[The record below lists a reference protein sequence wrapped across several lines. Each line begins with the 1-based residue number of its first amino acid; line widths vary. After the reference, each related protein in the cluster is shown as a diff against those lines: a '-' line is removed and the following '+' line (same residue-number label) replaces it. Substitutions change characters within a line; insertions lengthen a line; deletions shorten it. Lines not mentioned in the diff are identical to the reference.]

1 MEVAGEP
8 VVARRN
14 SAEVFEPP
22 EHPLDRVAVPIEV
35 GREAVLPD
43 PVGFWRDV
51 WSGTRGFDLPAH
63 GVGVI
68 ALVPMYQIGLG
79 HLVEQRV
86 GRHAVSDLAAG
97 QQERDGAAV
106 LVGQGV
112 DFGRAS
118 AARAADRL
126 VSLPPFPPEA
136 QRCAFT
142 AEESI
147 NTSAGG
153 PPAVARA

>member
-8 VVARRN
+8 VVARCN
-14 SAEVFEPP
+14 SAEILEPP
-22 EHPLDRVAVPIEV
+22 EHALDGVPVSIEV
-35 GREAVLPD
+35 RRETVFPE

-51 WSGTRGFDLPAH
+51 RSGYGGFDLPAH

-68 ALVPMYQIGLG
+68 ALVRMHQIGCG

-86 GRHAVSDLAAG
+86 GCHAVGYLAAG
-97 QQERDGAAV
+97 QQERDGTTV

-118 AARAADRL
+118 AA
-126 VSLPPFPPEA
+126 
-136 QRCAFT
+136 
-142 AEESI
+142 
-147 NTSAGG
+147 
-153 PPAVARA
+153 